1 MAVKATLGN
10 FFIIGI
16 MAVLFILLF
25 KSVMGLYPV
34 EGLDKIAFSI

>member
-1 MAVKATLGN
+1 MIKASVGN

-25 KSVMGLYPV
+25 KSIMGLYPID
-34 EGLDKIAFSI
+34 GLDKIAFSI